1 VGPFGCLRSALG
13 GYDSLVVL
21 PYGDIARCT
30 CTAGKTRLS
39 QPWCGEGIV
48 VHGMGARRGGSA
60 AIGAGGVLF
69 EDCGAAGRAQF
80 VQLRIG
86 ALFVGGDPGVVRK
99 AAENGIYRAFA
110 GIPVGSWSLGG
121 LVYNSTKGGQVSV
134 SCRLARKPIGRAGP
148 ARWAW
153 PIPPPTARSSGPIPE
168 RTNHGRRPKSVPKVA
183 QIGEFA

>member
-13 GYDSLVVL
+13 SYDSLVVL

-30 CTAGKTRLS
+30 CTAWKTLLS

-69 EDCGAAGRAQF
+69 EDCGAVGHAQS

-86 ALFVGGDPGVVRK
+86 AVFVGGDPGVVRK
-99 AAENGIYRAFA
+99 AAEWHLPGFCRHT
-110 GIPVGSWSLGG
+110 VGSWSLGG
-121 LVYNSTKGGQVSV
+121 LVYNSTICKGCRMLDN
-134 SCRLARKPIGRAGP
+134 CRLARLPVG
-148 ARWAW
+148 
-153 PIPPPTARSSGPIPE
+153 
-168 RTNHGRRPKSVPKVA
+168 
-183 QIGEFA
+183 